1 MTDREQCA
9 WSTAHV
15 EPGRVVAGVLQ
26 APPLGL
32 GTIIADLLGDP
43 LVVAMRAFEFPTL
56 PSILGDLVRAYDP
69 LQLVLASMPSP
80 FAAAAAQFAVQFEP
94 PSIIAQVHR
103 EHDSTCW

>member
-32 GTIIADLLGDP
+32 GPIIADLLGDP
-43 LVVAMRAFEFPTL
+43 LVVAMRAFEFPPL
-56 PSILGDLVRAYDP
+56 PDVVGDLVRAYDP
-69 LQLVLASMPSP
+69 LQRVLTSMPSP
-80 FAAAAAQFAVQFEP
+80 FAAAAAQLAGQLEP
-94 PSIIAQVHR
+94 TSIIAQLHR
-103 EHDSTCW
+103 